1 MCYTTRMR
9 QQKAKRVVIALRLST
24 QAGQRTL
31 RGILRFISAKRLH
44 WDIRLKRDSDEFGP
58 VNVARYPQWKIDGI
72 IFGMNPPDDRLDES
86 IRTIAAQKAPIVAVD
101 VRDQPVLE
109 HRKTDIAFVNTDTA
123 SVGQSAAEFLISH
136 GTYRSYGYVADFRN
150 RSWSIL
156 RGREF
161 AKAIEKRGMTCTT
174 YQLPTL
180 EKDDSAELCAWLD
193 DLQKPAALFVAFDD
207 RALTVLEACRRKGI
221 KVPEE
226 VAVLGVDDDELIDGF
241 THPSL
246 SSVHPDHERQGFI
259 AAERL
264 HALMSGKT
272 AVQRRTFVPILKI
285 SQRGS
290 TSATTNAGAL
300 VQTAIAFINSNF
312 QEGIDPNAVA
322 TELGISR
329 RLLDLRFR
337 EITGKTVTETI
348 RGNQLDEVRH
358 QLVHSSDTIDKI
370 ATDCG
375 FPNPTYLK
383 ELFKKRFNMTM
394 RDFRKANTFAQ
405 QDQG

>member
-1 MCYTTRMR
+1 MR

-31 RGILRFISAKRLH
+31 RGILRFISTKRLH

-72 IFGMNPPDDRLDES
+72 IFGMNPPDDRLDKS

-101 VRDQPVLE
+101 VRDQPSLE
-109 HRKTDIAFVNTDTA
+109 HRLTDIAFVNTDTA
-123 SVGQSAAEFLISH
+123 SVGQSAAEFLIAH
-136 GTYRSYGYVADFRN
+136 GAYRSYGYVADFRN
-150 RSWSIL
+150 RSWSVL
-156 RGREF
+156 RGQAF
-161 AKAIEKRGMTCTT
+161 AKAIEKRGFPCAT
-174 YQLPTL
+174 YQLPSL
-180 EKDDSAELCAWLD
+180 EKDDFAELCSWVSA
-193 DLQKPAALFVAFDD
+193 LQKPTGLFVAFDD
-207 RALTVLEACRRKGI
+207 RALTVLEACRRRGI

-226 VAVLGVDDDELIDGF
+226 VAVLGGDDDELLDGF
-241 THPSL
+241 AHPSL

-264 HALMSGKT
+264 HALMVGKP
-272 AVQRRTFVPILKI
+272 AVQRQTFVPILKI

-290 TSATTNAGAL
+290 TGATANAGAL
-300 VQTAIAFINSNF
+300 VQAAIAFINSNF
-312 QEGIDPNAVA
+312 QKGIDPNAVA

-358 QLVHSSDTIDKI
+358 RLVHSSDAIDTI

-394 RDFRKANTFAQ
+394 RDFRKAHTFAQ
-405 QDQG
+405 QG

>member
-1 MCYTTRMR
+1 MCYTAYMR

-31 RGILRFISAKRLH
+31 RGILRFISTKRLH
-44 WDIRLKRDSDEFGP
+44 WDIRLKRDSDEFCP

-86 IRTIAAQKAPIVAVD
+86 IRTIAGQKPPIVAVD
-101 VRDQPVLE
+101 VRDQPALE
-109 HRKTDIAFVNTDTA
+109 HRKTGIAFVNTDTT
-123 SVGQSAAEFLISH
+123 SVGRSAAEFLIAH

-150 RSWSIL
+150 RSWSVL
-156 RGREF
+156 RGQEF
-161 AKAIEKRGMTCTT
+161 AKAIEKRGLTCTT
-174 YQLPTL
+174 YQLPSL
-180 EKDDSAELCAWLD
+180 ARDDFTELCAWLN

-226 VAVLGVDDDELIDGF
+226 VAVLGVDDDELIDGY

-290 TSATTNAGAL
+290 TSATANAGAL
-300 VQTAIAFINSNF
+300 VQTAIAFINSNY
-312 QEGIDPNAVA
+312 QKGIDPGAVA

-348 RGNQLDEVRH
+348 RGNQLDEVRRR
-358 QLVHSSDTIDKI
+358 LIHSSDTIDKI

-383 ELFKKRFNMTM
+383 ELFKKRFTMTM
-394 RDFRKANTFAQ
+394 RDFRKANTFT
-405 QDQG
+405 